1 MRRACSGHLDSSIL
15 LSYFSCNK
23 RQTTSW
29 MKITD
34 GSSPDVVACAPIV
47 SVGVAG
53 GVAAFPVKKRKLKA
67 RYHSTLFLLLLV
79 PAQGL
84 AFPDTIESGPA
95 GQSHVETY
103 HYEAVAASKEKDK
116 EEIELTLSFKEDS
129 AEYASTIVSAKSDQR
144 ITIKMTKQGH
154 LISGA
159 RSFRRNPGGP
169 TEEKIW
175 RDGKR
180 AYVEQTSG
188 THKKTIQLDIPE
200 GRTLAVEG
208 SLLVLLRFFPYDSAT
223 RWDLFMIDFSG
234 RSITATARQAG
245 VERITVPAGEFSC
258 YRMEVLIHTFILS
271 PTIVC
276 WVTTE
281 KPHFVVKSE
290 GKRGM
295 LTPKYITTLVG
306 KQ

>member
-1 MRRACSGHLDSSIL
+1 
-15 LSYFSCNK
+15 
-23 RQTTSW
+23 
-29 MKITD
+29 
-34 GSSPDVVACAPIV
+34 V

-53 GVAAFPVKKRKLKA
+53 ITAFPVKKRKMKA
-67 RYHSTLFLLLLV
+67 RYLITLFLLLLV

-84 AFPDTIESGPA
+84 ALPDTIESGPA

-103 HYEAVAASKEKDK
+103 HYEAVAAGKESDK
-116 EEIELTLSFKEDS
+116 EEIGLTFFFEEDS
-129 AEYASTIVSAKSDQR
+129 AAYASTIVSAKSDER
-144 ITIKMTKQGH
+144 ITIKMTKEGN

-159 RSFRRNPGGP
+159 RSLLRSPGGA

-175 RDGKR
+175 RDGKA

-188 THKKTIQLDIPE
+188 TDKKTIRLDIPE

-234 RSITATARQAG
+234 KFVTATARQAG
-245 VERITVPAGEFSC
+245 IERITVPAGEFSC

-271 PTIVC
+271 PTIIC

-281 KPHFVVKSE
+281 KPHFVVKNE
-290 GKRGM
+290 GKRG
-295 LTPKYITTLVG
+295 LFSPKYITTLIG
-306 KQ
+306 K